1 MPQNITNPT
10 RINLAHYLDNPM
22 ATTVEKGIVQ
32 QIREESPL
40 LNMLEFHTENRLKFF
55 NYRGPT
61 ALEGATWKKLGEPFD
76 EGILWDY
83 DRIEESVYRIGIKF
97 NIDEEL
103 ENVADEVIVD
113 PVKSNIEL
121 RTRGIHRQI
130 MDSWLNGKSTDNN
143 GNSFTGLRERL
154 AKLPATQTIQ
164 ALDTS
169 NALDMRTSASDYAQN
184 VETFIV
190 LLNKLCKA
198 VDGGRPDFFVVN
210 EDFQIKFES
219 ILRTSGLLTY
229 TKDNMEREFPSFKG
243 IPFID
248 IGRKNDDTSYILT
261 NNETITGAD
270 GTVGTDFCTS
280 IYAVK
285 QGPQYLTMLEKHPLR
300 VRDRKPEYDENMMNH
315 TYFIDWVLGMMITHP
330 RSVARL
336 QGIRMA

>member
-1 MPQNITNPT
+1 MPITNPT
-10 RINLAHYLDNPM
+10 RITLAHYLDSK
-22 ATTVEKGIVQ
+22 ATTLEKAIVQ

-40 LNMLEFHTENRLKFF
+40 LNMLQFHTENRLKFY

-61 ALEGATWKKLGEPFD
+61 TLEGGTWKKLGEPFD
-76 EGILWDY
+76 PGIQWDY
-83 DRIEESVYRIGIKF
+83 DRIEETTYRIGRKF
-97 NIDEEL
+97 KIDEEL
-103 ENVADEVIVD
+103 EGVADETIVD

-121 RTRGIHRQI
+121 YTRGIHRQI
-130 MDSWLNGKSTDNN
+130 VDSFINGKSTDNN

-154 AKLPATQTIQ
+154 YHLPATQT
-164 ALDTS
+164 LDAKDGT

-184 VETFIV
+184 VEEFIV

-198 VDGGRPDFFVVN
+198 VDGGRPDFFIVN

-229 TKDNMEREFPSFKG
+229 AKDNFEREFPAFKG

-248 IGRKNDDTSYILT
+248 AGRLNDDTSYVIT
-261 NNETITGAD
+261 NHETVAGAD
-270 GTVGTDFCTS
+270 GTEGTDFCTS

-285 QGPQYLTMLEKHPLR
+285 QGPSHLTMLEKHPLR
-300 VRDRKPEYDENMMNH
+300 VRDNNWDEDMINH
-315 TYFIDWVLGMMITHP
+315 TYVIDWVLGMMITHP

>member
-1 MPQNITNPT
+1 MPITNPT
-10 RINLAHYLDNPM
+10 RITLAHYLDSK
-22 ATTVEKGIVQ
+22 ATTLEKAIVQ

-40 LNMLEFHTENRLKFF
+40 LNMLQFHTENRLKFY

-61 ALEGATWKKLGEPFD
+61 TLEGGTWKKLGEPFD
-76 EGILWDY
+76 PGIQWDY
-83 DRIEESVYRIGIKF
+83 DRIEETTYRIGRKF
-97 NIDEEL
+97 KIDEEL
-103 ENVADEVIVD
+103 EGVADETIVD

-121 RTRGIHRQI
+121 YTRGIHRQI
-130 MDSWLNGKSTDNN
+130 VDSFINGKSTDNN

-154 AKLPATQTIQ
+154 YHLPATQTID
-164 ALDTS
+164 ALDGT

-184 VETFIV
+184 VEEFIV

-198 VDGGRPDFFVVN
+198 VDGGHPDFFIVN

-229 TKDNMEREFPSFKG
+229 AKDNFEREFPAFKG

-248 IGRKNDDTSYILT
+248 AGRLNDDTSYVIT
-261 NNETITGAD
+261 NHEAVD
-270 GTVGTDFCTS
+270 GTDGTEGTDFCTS

-285 QGPQYLTMLEKHPLR
+285 QGPSHLTMLEKHPLR
-300 VRDRKPEYDENMMNH
+300 VRDNNWDEDMINH
-315 TYFIDWVLGMMITHP
+315 TYVIDWVLGMMITHP

>member
-1 MPQNITNPT
+1 MPENITNPIQ
-10 RINLAHYLDNPM
+10 INLAHYLDSR
-22 ATTVEKGIVQ
+22 ATTVEKAVVQ

-40 LNMLEFHTENRLKFF
+40 LNMLKFHSENRLKFY
-55 NYRGPT
+55 NYRGPQK
-61 ALEGATWKKLGEPFD
+61 LEGGTWKKLGEPFD

-83 DRIEESVYRIGIKF
+83 NRIEESTYRIGIKF
-97 NIDEEL
+97 KIDEEL
-103 ENVADEVIVD
+103 ENVADETIAD
-113 PVKSNIEL
+113 PVKTNIEM

-130 MDSWLNGKSTDNN
+130 VNSFINGKSTDNN

-154 AKLPATQTIQ
+154 NKLPATQTIQ

-169 NALDMRTSASDYAQN
+169 NALDMRTSAADYAQN

-190 LLNKLCKA
+190 LLNKLNKQI
-198 VDGGRPDFFVVN
+198 DGGRPDFYIVN

-229 TKDNMEREFPSFKG
+229 AKDNFEREFPAFKG

-248 IGRKNDDTSYILT
+248 AGRLCDDTTYVIKNT
-261 NNETITGAD
+261 ETITGSD
-270 GTVGTDFCTS
+270 GTAGTDFCTS

-285 QGPQYLTMLEKHPLR
+285 QSPSHLTMLEKHPLR
-300 VRDRKPEYDENMMNH
+300 VRDRKPEYDENLMFH
-315 TYFIDWVLGMMITHP
+315 TYAIDWVLGMMITHP

-336 QGIRMA
+336 QGIRMQ

>member
-1 MPQNITNPT
+1 MPITNPT
-10 RINLAHYLDNPM
+10 RITLAHYLDSK
-22 ATTVEKGIVQ
+22 ATTLEKAIVQ

-40 LNMLEFHTENRLKFF
+40 LNMLQFHTENRLKFY

-61 ALEGATWKKLGEPFD
+61 TLEGGTWKKLGEPFD
-76 EGILWDY
+76 PGIQWDY
-83 DRIEESVYRIGIKF
+83 DRIEETTYRIGRKF
-97 NIDEEL
+97 KIDEEL
-103 ENVADEVIVD
+103 EGVADETIVD

-121 RTRGIHRQI
+121 YTRGIHRQI
-130 MDSWLNGKSTDNN
+130 VDSFINGKSTDNN

-154 AKLPATQTIQ
+154 YHLPATQTID
-164 ALDTS
+164 ALDGT

-184 VETFIV
+184 VEEFIV

-198 VDGGRPDFFVVN
+198 IDGGRPDFFIVN

-229 TKDNMEREFPSFKG
+229 AKDNFEREFPAFKG

-248 IGRKNDDTSYILT
+248 AGRLNDDTSYVIT
-261 NNETITGAD
+261 NHEAVD
-270 GTVGTDFCTS
+270 GTDGTEGTDFCTS

-285 QGPQYLTMLEKHPLR
+285 QGPSHLTMLEKHPLR
-300 VRDRKPEYDENMMNH
+300 VRDNNWDEDMINH
-315 TYFIDWVLGMMITHP
+315 TYVIDWVLGMMITHP

>member
-32 QIREESPL
+32 QIREEAPL

-61 ALEGATWKKLGEPFD
+61 SLEGATWKKLGEPFD
-76 EGILWDY
+76 EGIVWDY

-103 ENVADEVIVD
+103 ENVADEVITD
-113 PVKSNIEL
+113 PVKANIEL

-130 MDSWLNGKSTDNN
+130 MDSWLNGKSGDNN
-143 GNSFTGLRERL
+143 GNSFTGLKERL
-154 AKLPATQTIQ
+154 TKMPATQTIQ
-164 ALDTS
+164 ALDSS

-229 TKDNMEREFPSFKG
+229 TKDNMEREFPAFKG
-243 IPFID
+243 IPFVD
-248 IGRKNDDTSYILT
+248 IGRKNDDTTYILT

-270 GTVGTDFCTS
+270 GVVGTDFCTS

-285 QGPQYLTMLEKHPLR
+285 QGPSYLTMLEKHPLR
-300 VRDRKPEYDENMMNH
+300 VRDRDSKYDENMINH

>member
-1 MPQNITNPT
+1 MAITNPT
-10 RINLAHYLDNPM
+10 RITLAQYLDSK
-22 ATTVEKGIVQ
+22 ATTLEKAVVQ

-40 LNMLEFHTENRLKFF
+40 LNMLQFHTENRLKFY

-61 ALEGATWKKLGEPFD
+61 TLDGGTWKKLGEPFD
-76 EGILWDY
+76 PGIQFDF
-83 DRIEESVYRIGIKF
+83 DRIEESTYRIGREWD
-97 NIDEEL
+97 IDEEL
-103 ENVADEVIVD
+103 ENVADETIAD
-113 PVKSNIEL
+113 PVKTNIEL
-121 RTRGIHRQI
+121 YTRGIHRQI
-130 MDSWLNGKSTDNN
+130 VNSFFNGKSTDNG

-154 AKLPATQTIQ
+154 NKLPATQTIQ
-164 ALDTS
+164 AVDTS

-184 VETFIV
+184 VEDFIV

-229 TKDNMEREFPSFKG
+229 TKDNFEREFPAFKG

-248 IGRKNDDTSYILT
+248 AGRLNDDTSYVIT
-261 NNETITGAD
+261 NSETITGGD
-270 GTVGTDFCTS
+270 GTPGTDHCTS
-280 IYAVK
+280 IYAIK

-300 VRDRKPEYDENMMNH
+300 VRDRKAEYDEHLINH
-315 TYFIDWVLGMMITHP
+315 KYVIDWVLGMMVTHP
-330 RSVARL
+330 RSIARL

>member
-1 MPQNITNPT
+1 MAITNPT
-10 RINLAHYLDNPM
+10 RITIAHYLDDPQVN
-22 ATTVEKGIVQ
+22 TLTKGIVQ
-32 QIREESPL
+32 QMREESPL
-40 LNMLEFHTENRLKFF
+40 LNMLQFHSENRLKFF
-55 NYRGPT
+55 NYRGPRT
-61 ALEGATWKKLGEPFD
+61 LEGGTWKNLGEPFD
-76 EGILWDY
+76 EGIQWDY
-83 DRIEESVYRIGIKF
+83 DRIEETTYRLGIKF
-97 NIDEEL
+97 KIDEEL
-103 ENVADEVIVD
+103 EGVADNTVVD
-113 PVKSNIEL
+113 PVKSNLEYY
-121 RTRGIHRQI
+121 TRGIHRQV
-130 MDSWLNGKSTDNN
+130 MDSFLNGKSTDNS
-143 GNSFTGLRERL
+143 GKSFTGLRERL
-154 AKLPATQTIQ
+154 NKLPATQTLQ
-164 ALDTS
+164 ALDTT

-198 VDGGRPDFFVVN
+198 VDGGRPDFFIVN

-285 QGPQYLTMLEKHPLR
+285 QGPEYLTMLEKHPLR
-300 VRDRKPEYDENMMNH
+300 VRDNQYDPDMINH
-315 TYFIDWVLGMMITHP
+315 IYIIDWVLGMMVTHP

>member
-1 MPQNITNPT
+1 MPTSITNPT
-10 RINLAHYLDNPM
+10 RITLAHYLDSK
-22 ATTVEKGIVQ
+22 ATTLEKAVVQ

-40 LNMLEFHTENRLKFF
+40 LNMLQFHTENRLKFF

-61 ALEGATWKKLGEPFD
+61 QLEGGTWKKLGEPFD

-83 DRIEESVYRIGIKF
+83 DRIEETTYRIGIKF

-103 ENVADEVIVD
+103 ESVVDDTIAD
-113 PVKSNIEL
+113 PVKTNIEM

-130 MDSWLNGKSTDNN
+130 VNSFINGKSTDNN
-143 GNSFTGLRERL
+143 GNSFTGIRERL
-154 AKLPATQTIQ
+154 NKLPATQTIQ
-164 ALDTS
+164 AVDTS

-190 LLNKLCKA
+190 LLNKLCKQ
-198 VDGGRPDFFVVN
+198 VDGGRPDFFIVN

-229 TKDNMEREFPSFKG
+229 AKDNFEREFPAFKG

-248 IGRKNDDTSYILT
+248 AGRLVDDTTYVIKNS
-261 NNETITGAD
+261 ETITGAD
-270 GTVGTDFCTS
+270 GTPGTDHCTS

-285 QGPQYLTMLEKHPLR
+285 QGPSYLTMLEKHPLR
-300 VRDRKPEYDENMMNH
+300 VRDRKPEYDENLINH
-315 TYFIDWVLGMMITHP
+315 TYVIDWVLGMMITHP
-330 RSVARL
+330 RSIARL
-336 QGIRMA
+336 QGIRMD